1 MINNIEKRNLFAAI
15 GWNPPPKQEA
25 VNNSEAQII
34 IVQAPPRT
42 LKSSTIVPEAL
53 YVFLQEKK
61 NIWVVGI
68 DYSTTDRFIFGK
80 GTTEGVGTFV
90 KRHFPWLCSRNNYH
104 KKDHEIETQRGS
116 IIKGKSVK
124 YPESFVAEKVD
135 LIVCEDAGSFPDK
148 FYSENIRPRTLD
160 SGGRIILNS
169 PPPFHTT
176 NYLVRLAAKGDIK
189 GGRIESFNWSLYDNP
204 YLSPTEIENY
214 ILDCPPHLKRAL
226 IDGLPPTEDSTVF
239 GKIRDKVSGG
249 FTPFQ
254 EGHLYQAGLDIGK
267 IHDRTVLSVSDLTAA
282 RLVFMDV
289 FPQRFFQVEAVEAR
303 VKANLQKYCYP
314 SCYVDISGIG
324 SMFMGMVERNQF
336 FLPFNIPNL
345 KTRNALI
352 EELSIC
358 FQRGYSIPDLP
369 YFINELENLDI
380 ILKTGYHLYRS
391 RAGYGDDT
399 ILSAALSVYG
409 WSRRMEADAGSG
421 VQPVEVEGLV
431 AEDDR
436 GGSGFDPI
444 SPSFGNP
451 LMQEQDR

>member
-1 MINNIEKRNLFAAI
+1 MINNIEKRNLFATI

-25 VNNSEAQII
+25 VNNSEAKII

-53 YVFLQEKK
+53 YVFMQEKK

-80 GTTEGVGTFV
+80 GTTEGVGTFIR
-90 KRHFPWLCSRNNYH
+90 KYFNWLVPRNGWH
-104 KKDHEIETQRGS
+104 KKDHEIETLRGS

-135 LIVCEDAGSFPDK
+135 LIVCEDASSFPDK
-148 FYSENIRPRTLD
+148 FYFENLRPRVLD

-169 PPPFHTT
+169 PLPMHTT
-176 NYLVRLAAKGDIK
+176 NYLVRLAASGDK
-189 GGRIESFNWSLYDNP
+189 SLGRIEGFNWSLYDNP
-204 YLSPTEIENY
+204 YLSPDEIENY
-214 ILDCPPHLKRAL
+214 IADCPPHLKRAL

-239 GKIRDKVSGG
+239 GKIRDKVFGG

-267 IHDRTVLSVSDLTAA
+267 IHDRTVLSVSDLTVA

-289 FPQRFFQVEAVEAR
+289 FPQRFFKVDAVEAR
-303 VKANLQKYCYP
+303 VKASLQSYGYP
-314 SCYVDISGIG
+314 TCYVDISGIG
-324 SMFMGMVERNQF
+324 SMFTDMVERNQF
-336 FLPFNIPNL
+336 FLPFTIPSL
-345 KTRNALI
+345 KVRNMLI

-358 FQRGYSIPDLP
+358 FQRGFSIPDLP
-369 YFINELENLDI
+369 YFLNELENLDI

-399 ILSAALSVYG
+399 IISAALSVFG
-409 WSRRMEADAGSG
+409 WTRRMAGQG
-421 VQPVEVEGLV
+421 VANVIPMVCEGLV
-431 AEDDR
+431 AEDES
-436 GGSGFDPI
+436 GNSGFEPI
-444 SPSFGNP
+444 TPSYTDNP
-451 LMQEQDR
+451 LENN